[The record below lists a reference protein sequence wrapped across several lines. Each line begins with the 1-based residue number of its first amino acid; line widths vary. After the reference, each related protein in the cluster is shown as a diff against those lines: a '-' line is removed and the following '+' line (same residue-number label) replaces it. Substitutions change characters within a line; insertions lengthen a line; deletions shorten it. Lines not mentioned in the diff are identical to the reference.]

1 LNVVGY
7 SGLILNRDLSLFAI
21 AEDLTSGYQ
30 LRRSDVLECIG
41 KSMEDY

>member
-1 LNVVGY
+1 M
-7 SGLILNRDLSLFAI
+7 

-30 LRRSDVLECIG
+30 LRRSDVLESIG